1 MWTITNY
8 VVKQGNTSNMASAG
22 DTLSGNVKY
31 KHEQSGDI
39 REGEGTVVNKLDL
52 CGLSL
57 YREEKFGPSYQVK
70 SPLICLK

>member
-1 MWTITNY
+1 M
-8 VVKQGNTSNMASAG
+8 GSAG

-39 REGEGTVVNKLDL
+39 REGEGIIEKKLDL
-52 CGLSL
+52 CGFSL

-70 SPLICLK
+70 SPLICLKYLH